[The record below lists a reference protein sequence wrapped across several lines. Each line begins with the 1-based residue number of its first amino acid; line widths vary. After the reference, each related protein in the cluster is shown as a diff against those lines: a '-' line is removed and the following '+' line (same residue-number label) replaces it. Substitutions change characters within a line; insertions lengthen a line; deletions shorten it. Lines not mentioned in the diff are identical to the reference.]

1 MALYRRHFGFDEKNH
16 LSMNRRTT
24 ELRQQVYLQLRNA
37 IDAGTFAP
45 GARLPASREH
55 ARVLGVSRNTVLWAL
70 ERLAAEG
77 YLVARVG
84 DGTYVS
90 EHTAGVPRAPRG
102 GVAAHQLLSQR
113 GRLIAETG
121 LRWNPLAIAPLP
133 FRIGQPALAEFPFAL
148 WQRLERQTTP
158 AQRIACAG
166 YQDPAG
172 HPPLRAAIAQW
183 LLVSRGIRC
192 DAAQVVITA
201 GSQQA
206 LDLISRLLL
215 DPGDEVLVEDPGYP
229 GIRANLVAH
238 GVLARPVPVDDEGL
252 CIAHGAARWPH
263 ARLAV
268 VTPTH
273 QFPLGVRMSLAR
285 RTALLDWA
293 RAQRAWIVEDDY
305 DGEFQYGP
313 QRIPALCSMAHD
325 ARVLYVGTFSKSLGA
340 GLRQGFVVLPDA
352 LVDAFARARAL
363 SDRHSPGA
371 TQDVLARFIEGGHL
385 LRHLRRMR
393 ELYRVRQ
400 ASMIH
405 DLARASGGALTLAPS
420 LQGMHIAH
428 EVGARID
435 DTVLSARASAAGV
448 QLAPISHYC
457 IEAKRRG
464 WLFGYAGYDEAA
476 LRRAARALFSG
487 TAGSTAAQAGSD
499 CAPARLRTS

>member
-1 MALYRRHFGFDEKNH
+1 MTGKG
-16 LSMNRRTT
+16 TT
-24 ELRQQVYLQLRNA
+24 SLRQQVYLRLRGA
-37 IDAGTFAP
+37 VEGGTFAP

-55 ARVLGVSRNTVLWAL
+55 AKALGVSRNTVLWAL
-70 ERLAAEG
+70 ERLIAEG

-90 EHTAGVPRAPRG
+90 DRVGAPPRTPKGPGAQ
-102 GVAAHQLLSQR
+102 QLLSQR

-121 LRWNPLAIAPLP
+121 LRWNPLALPPLP

-148 WQRLERQTTP
+148 WQRLERQTTTT
-158 AQRIACAG
+158 QRVACAG
-166 YQDPAG
+166 YLDPAG
-172 HPPLRAAIAQW
+172 HAPLRAAIAQW

-192 DAAQVVITA
+192 DAAQIVITA

-206 LDLISRLLL
+206 LDLIARLLL
-215 DPGDEVLVEDPGYP
+215 DVGDEVIVEDPGYP

-252 CIAHGAARWPH
+252 CIAQGAARWPN
-263 ARLAV
+263 AKLAV

-293 RAQRAWIVEDDY
+293 RAQRGWVVEDDY
-305 DGEFQYGP
+305 DGEFQYGS

-371 TQDVLARFIEGGHL
+371 TQDVLARFIADGHL

-393 ELYRVRQ
+393 ELYRTRQ
-400 ASMIH
+400 AVVIH
-405 DLARASGGALTLAPS
+405 QLARATGGAMLLQPS
-420 LQGMHIAH
+420 LQGMHLAH
-428 EVGARID
+428 EVGERVM
-435 DTVLSARASAAGV
+435 DTALSDRAADAGV
-448 QLAPISHYC
+448 HLAPLSRYC
-457 IEAKRRG
+457 IEARRRG
-464 WLFGYAGYDEAA
+464 WLFGYAGYDDAA
-476 LRRAARALFSG
+476 LGRAARALG
-487 TAGSTAAQAGSD
+487 RVLHATVAAGEKTSRRTAA
-499 CAPARLRTS
+499 

>member
-1 MALYRRHFGFDEKNH
+1 MTQRAASGTPAH
-16 LSMNRRTT
+16 
-24 ELRQQVYLQLRNA
+24 LRQQIYLRLREA
-37 IDAGTFAP
+37 IEAGTFAP
-45 GARLPASREH
+45 GTRLPPSREH
-55 ARVLGVSRNTVLWAL
+55 ARALGVARNTVLWAV
-70 ERLAAEG
+70 ERLQAEG

-90 EHTAGVPRAPRG
+90 ERSVPAARGDARAG
-102 GVAAHQLLSQR
+102 GVAALQLLSQR

-121 LRWNPLAIAPLP
+121 LRWNPPNTAPLP

-148 WQRLERQTTP
+148 WQRLERQTTM
-158 AQRIACAG
+158 AHRIAAAG
-166 YQDPAG
+166 YLDPAG

-192 DAAQVVITA
+192 DPAQVLITA

-206 LDLISRLLL
+206 LDLIARLLL
-215 DPGDEVLVEDPGYP
+215 DVGDEVLVEDPGYP
-229 GIRANLVAH
+229 GIRASLLGH
-238 GVLARPVPVDDEGL
+238 GVKVLPVPVDGEGL
-252 CIAHGAARWPH
+252 CIAQGAALYPQ

-285 RTALLDWA
+285 RTALLAWA
-293 RAQRAWIVEDDY
+293 QAQRAWVVEDDY

-340 GLRQGFVVLPDA
+340 GLRQGFVVLPES
-352 LVDAFARARAL
+352 LVDAFTRARAM

-371 TQDVLARFIEGGHL
+371 VQDVLARFIADGHL

-393 ELYRVRQ
+393 ELYRTRQ
-400 ASMIH
+400 AALIH
-405 DLARASGGALTLAPS
+405 SLARATGGALTLAPS
-420 LQGMHIAH
+420 LQGMHLAF
-428 EVGARID
+428 EVGERVH
-435 DTVLSARASAAGV
+435 DTELSERAAQVGV
-448 QLAPISHYC
+448 QLAPISRYC

-464 WLFGYAGYDEAA
+464 WVFGYAGYDEAS
-476 LRRAARALFSG
+476 LGRAARALG
-487 TAGSTAAQAGSD
+487 RQ
-499 CAPARLRTS
+499 LR

>member
-1 MALYRRHFGFDEKNH
+1 
-16 LSMNRRTT
+16 
-24 ELRQQVYLQLRNA
+24 
-37 IDAGTFAP
+37 
-45 GARLPASREH
+45 
-55 ARVLGVSRNTVLWAL
+55 LWAL
-70 ERLAAEG
+70 ARLQAEG

-84 DGTYVS
+84 DGSYVAERAS
-90 EHTAGVPRAPRG
+90 ATPRVAARG
-102 GVAAHQLLSQR
+102 IAAHQLLSPR

-121 LRWNPLAIAPLP
+121 LRWNPMASPPLP

-148 WQRLERQTTP
+148 WQRLERQTTTT
-158 AQRIACAG
+158 QRVACAG
-166 YQDPAG
+166 YLDPAG
-172 HPPLRAAIAQW
+172 HAPLRAAIAQW

-192 DAAQVVITA
+192 EAAQVVITA

-206 LDLISRLLL
+206 LDLIARLLL
-215 DPGDEVLVEDPGYP
+215 DVGDEVLVEDPGYP
-229 GIRANLVAH
+229 GIRANLIAH

-263 ARLAV
+263 AKLAV

-285 RTALLDWA
+285 RTALLEWA

-371 TQDVLARFIEGGHL
+371 TQDVLARFIADGHL

-393 ELYRVRQ
+393 ELYRARQ
-400 ASMIH
+400 AALIH
-405 DLARASGGALTLAPS
+405 ELERASVGALTLAPS
-420 LQGMHIAH
+420 LQGMHLAH
-428 EVGARID
+428 EVGERVR
-435 DTVLSARASAAGV
+435 DTALAERAAAAGV
-448 QLAPISHYC
+448 QLAPISRYC
-457 IEAKRRG
+457 IEAPRRG
-464 WLFGYAGYDEAA
+464 WLFGYAGYDEAS
-476 LRRAARALFSG
+476 LGRAARALG
-487 TAGSTAAQAGSD
+487 RQIDAAAGV
-499 CAPARLRTS
+499 R

>member
-1 MALYRRHFGFDEKNH
+1 MTQRA
-16 LSMNRRTT
+16 T
-24 ELRQQVYLQLRNA
+24 ELRQQVYLQLRGA

-70 ERLAAEG
+70 ERLRAEG

-90 EHTAGVPRAPRG
+90 ERTSAAPRAPRG
-102 GVAAHQLLSQR
+102 GIAAHQLLSQR

-121 LRWNPLAIAPLP
+121 LRWDPPKGQPLP
-133 FRIGQPALAEFPFAL
+133 FRIGQPALDQFPFAL
-148 WQRLERQTTP
+148 WQRLERQTTN
-158 AQRIACAG
+158 ATRIACAG
-166 YQDPAG
+166 YHDPAG

-229 GIRANLVAH
+229 GIRANLLAH
-238 GVLARPVPVDDEGL
+238 GLCVRPVPVDDEGL
-252 CIAHGAARWPH
+252 CIAHGAARWPQ

-285 RTALLDWA
+285 RSALLAWA
-293 RAQRAWIVEDDY
+293 QAQRAWIVEDDY
-305 DGEFQYGP
+305 DGEFQYGA

-393 ELYRVRQ
+393 ELYRARQ
-400 ASMIH
+400 AAMIH
-405 DLARASGGALTLAPS
+405 DLARASHGALTLAPS
-420 LQGMHIAH
+420 LQGMHLAH
-428 EVGARID
+428 EVGTRVD
-435 DTVLSARASAAGV
+435 DTTLSARAAEAGV
-448 QLAPISHYC
+448 QLAPISRYC

-476 LRRAARALFSG
+476 LGRAARAL
-487 TAGSTAAQAGSD
+487 
-499 CAPARLRTS
+499 ARRL